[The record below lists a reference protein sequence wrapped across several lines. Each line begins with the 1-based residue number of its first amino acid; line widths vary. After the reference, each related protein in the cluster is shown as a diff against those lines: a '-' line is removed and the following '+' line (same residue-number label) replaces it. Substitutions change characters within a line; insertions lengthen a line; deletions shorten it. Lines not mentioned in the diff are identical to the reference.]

1 MVLAKALKVEI
12 EITVDA
18 LKAYDAGDYDTALQK
33 FEVSLLSS
41 LLTLANCRFFKSIL

>member
-1 MVLAKALKVEI
+1 VKSRCTLLSMVLAKALKVEI

-33 FEVSLLSS
+33 FEVSLLS
-41 LLTLANCRFFKSIL
+41 LVY